1 MTDRKTLDRAWLVA
15 SLLAATVGASV
26 ALPDVAL
33 AAKAAKTSG
42 APAKAPAAKTKPAKP
57 AKAEAAKAAPAKA
70 DSTTAAPTKAESAK
84 TEPGKTEPG
93 KADPGKTEPGKS
105 APAAAGVTPQQVADG
120 IQQFYEKQPGFRANF
135 TQVVT
140 KKGLSVGL
148 KREGSAWLKK
158 GDPGKDLQ
166 GKMRWDYPAEE
177 IFYFCNGEVLWSY
190 ERRERLA
197 VKVPVKNSQVYQA
210 TQYLVGQ
217 GNLGRDF
224 GLELVPSTLPDALAL
239 KLTPK
244 QGTQTLRSLTLVV
257 DKTTFAVRA
266 SKLVDPV
273 GDSTDLVWRDVR
285 YEAAEDKLF
294 EWTPPAGTTV
304 KDLSKPK

>member
-1 MTDRKTLDRAWLVA
+1 MIDRKSPPRIWLVA
-15 SLLAATVGASV
+15 GVLAALFAAAV

-33 AAKAAKTSG
+33 AAKS
-42 APAKAPAAKTKPAKP
+42 AKTKGSTKKPMAAKAGKAAKGEA
-57 AKAEAAKAAPAKA
+57 AKAEAAKAEAAKA
-70 DSTTAAPTKAESAK
+70 EASTGEVSRAGSGGGEASKASAA
-84 TEPGKTEPG
+84 
-93 KADPGKTEPGKS
+93 
-105 APAAAGVTPQQVADG
+105 VTPQQVADG
-120 IQQFYEKQPGFRANF
+120 IQQFYDKQPGFRANF

-158 GDPGKDLQ
+158 GDPSKDQQ

-257 DKTTFAVRA
+257 DKTTYAVRA

>member
-1 MTDRKTLDRAWLVA
+1 MTDRKSLHQGWLVA
-15 SLLAATVGASV
+15 GLITALLSAAV
-26 ALPDVAL
+26 ALPDVAW
-33 AAKAAKTSG
+33 AAKSGKTKGTAK
-42 APAKAPAAKTKPAKP
+42 KPAATKTAKSAP
-57 AKAEAAKAAPAKA
+57 VAKGEAAKAAAATTAPGAEPAKPDPA
-70 DSTTAAPTKAESAK
+70 KPDPAK
-84 TEPGKTEPG
+84 T
-93 KADPGKTEPGKS
+93 
-105 APAAAGVTPQQVADG
+105 PAAGATAQQVADG
-120 IQQFYEKQPGFRANF
+120 IKQFYDKQPGFRASF

-158 GDPGKDLQ
+158 GDPSKDQQ

-224 GLELVPSTLPDALAL
+224 AMELVPSTLPDALAL

-257 DKTTFAVRA
+257 DKATYAVRA

>member
-1 MTDRKTLDRAWLVA
+1 MAIDRDYRKPLAWAVQLA
-15 SLLAATVGASV
+15 LLTAGLG
-26 ALPDVAL
+26 ALPDVAEAAKAGKSAKAGKTSKSGTGAKPTAAAAKAGAKTEPAKADPAKAEPA
-33 AAKAAKTSG
+33 AAKAA
-42 APAKAPAAKTKPAKP
+42 APDKPAASPSESPA
-57 AKAEAAKAAPAKA
+57 AG
-70 DSTTAAPTKAESAK
+70 DSAAPTA
-84 TEPGKTEPG
+84 
-93 KADPGKTEPGKS
+93 
-105 APAAAGVTPQQVADG
+105 QQVANG
-120 IQQFYEKQPGFRANF
+120 LEAFYAKQPGFRAHF

-140 KKGLSVGL
+140 KKGLSTGL

-158 GDPGKDLQ
+158 GDPAKDQQ
-166 GKMRWDYPAEE
+166 GKMRWDYPSEE
-177 IFYFCNGEVLWSY
+177 VFYFCNGEVLWSY

-217 GNLGRDF
+217 GNLARDF
-224 GLELVPSTLPDALAL
+224 ALELVPSTLPDTLAL
-239 KLTPK
+239 RLTPK

-257 DKTTFAVRA
+257 DKATYAVKA

-285 YEAAEDKLF
+285 YEAADDQLF
-294 EWTPPAGTTV
+294 EWTPPLGTTV

>member
-1 MTDRKTLDRAWLVA
+1 MTDRKKLHPGWLLTSVVTA
-15 SLLAATVGASV
+15 LVGCTFALPEIALAASS
-26 ALPDVAL
+26 
-33 AAKAAKTSG
+33 AKAAKASK
-42 APAKAPAAKTKPAKP
+42 KAPAAKKS
-57 AKAEAAKAAPAKA
+57 KAAAKAKPGEAKASEGKLGEQKAETAKTAPA
-70 DSTTAAPTKAESAK
+70 SEPSKAEQGK
-84 TEPGKTEPG
+84 LEQGKTAPG
-93 KADPGKTEPGKS
+93 VGAE
-105 APAAAGVTPQQVADG
+105 TPQQVADA
-120 IQQFYEKQPGFRANF
+120 IQHFYEKQPGFRANF

-148 KREGSAWLKK
+148 KRDGSAWLKK
-158 GDPGKDLQ
+158 GDPGKDQQ

-224 GLELVPSTLPDALAL
+224 TLELVPSTLPDAVAL
-239 KLTPK
+239 KMTPK

-257 DKTTFAVRA
+257 DKATHAVRA

>member
-1 MTDRKTLDRAWLVA
+1 MPDQEDRVA
-15 SLLAATVGASV
+15 MEMKYRKALALALQLAVLSAGAS

-33 AAKAAKTSG
+33 AAKTKQSDNAKQSG
-42 APAKAPAAKTKPAKP
+42 KAKKNDKGAK
-57 AKAEAAKAAPAKA
+57 KAEPAAAPAKDA
-70 DSTTAAPTKAESAK
+70 KPAQPAAAPAPGPKPAE
-84 TEPGKTEPG
+84 
-93 KADPGKTEPGKS
+93 S
-105 APAAAGVTPQQVADG
+105 APAAGAVTAQQVADG
-120 IQQFYEKQPGFRANF
+120 LEAFYAKQPGFRAQF

-140 KKGLSVGL
+140 KKGLSTGL
-148 KREGSAWLKK
+148 KREGSAWLKRGDAAK
-158 GDPGKDLQ
+158 GEQ
-166 GKMRWDYPAEE
+166 GKMRWDYPGEE
-177 IFYFCNGEVLWSY
+177 VFYFCNGEVLWSY

-217 GNLGRDF
+217 GNLSRDF
-224 GLELVPSTLPDALAL
+224 ALELVPSALPDTLAL
-239 KLTPK
+239 RMTPK

-257 DKTTFAVRA
+257 DKTTYAVKA

-294 EWTPPAGTTV
+294 EWTPPLGTTV

>member
-1 MTDRKTLDRAWLVA
+1 MNVRMSPPRLW
-15 SLLAATVGASV
+15 LLAGVITALLASAV

-33 AAKAAKTSG
+33 AAKS
-42 APAKAPAAKTKPAKP
+42 AKTKATAKKAAAKASKAAKP
-57 AKAEAAKAAPAKA
+57 AKAEAAKAESSKPEPAKA
-70 DSTTAAPTKAESAK
+70 EPDQGEAGKAEPAK
-84 TEPGKTEPG
+84 
-93 KADPGKTEPGKS
+93 
-105 APAAAGVTPQQVADG
+105 AATAMTPQQVADG
-120 IQQFYEKQPGFRANF
+120 IQQFYDRQPGFRANF

-158 GDPGKDLQ
+158 GDPSKDQQ

-257 DKTTFAVRA
+257 DKTTYAVRA